1 MVSQGI
7 IIYCACVL
15 IGINVG
21 SVLKEC
27 FSDTI
32 KRSMKV
38 FIGISAVVIGI
49 TTITKGRSLPAIV
62 MALIFG
68 TLIGEV
74 INLDKIVHDFFNR
87 LLSKFHFHIPGDRE
101 EYMRFYLTV
110 AVTLCASGANIFG
123 AINEGMTGD
132 GTILISKAVMDVVAT
147 MIFATSLGK
156 ALNLIVPIQFI
167 ILNLCFYSAKI
178 FMPFVSEIML
188 NDFVAMGGVITFIL
202 GLNMAEIKQVKA
214 MNLLP
219 SLILVW
225 ATSYIYNLVF

>member
-1 MVSQGI
+1 MFPKGI

-15 IGINVG
+15 IGTNLG
-21 SVLKEC
+21 SCLKER

-32 KRSMKV
+32 KQSMKI
-38 FIGISAVVIGI
+38 FIGISAMVIGI
-49 TTITKGRSLPAIV
+49 TAITKCKSLPAIV

-68 TLIGEV
+68 ALIGEA
-74 INLDKIVHDFFNR
+74 INLDKIVRNFFNT
-87 LLSKFHFHIPGDRE
+87 LLSKFKFNISGDRE
-101 EYMRFYLTV
+101 EFMSFYLTV
-110 AVTLCASGANIFG
+110 AVTLCASGTNIFG

-147 MIFATSLGK
+147 MIFATTLGR

-167 ILNLCFYSAKI
+167 ILTLCFYSAHL
-178 FMPFVSEIML
+178 FMPFVTDIML
-188 NDFVAMGGVITFIL
+188 DDFVAMGGVITFIL
-202 GLNMAEIKQVKA
+202 GLNMAQIKQIKA